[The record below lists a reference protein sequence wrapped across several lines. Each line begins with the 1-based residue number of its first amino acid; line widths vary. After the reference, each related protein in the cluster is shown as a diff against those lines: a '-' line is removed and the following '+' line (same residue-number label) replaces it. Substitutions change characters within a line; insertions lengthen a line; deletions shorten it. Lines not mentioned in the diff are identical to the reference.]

1 MSTAPEEQQLLL
13 TPVLMLFPCNFKSY
27 LWVLAYKTNS
37 TFSVQLFFHEV
48 TQQSAFT
55 TAGSLM
61 SLWCFLG
68 LFMTLKPPNPPR
80 WSQHLLCLLHQHPK
94 RTMFKAP
101 AASCV
106 HTYIYT
112 QGLLTVN
119 CLHSLALDECVS
131 MVAVLSA
138 WNSSYQISSQKV
150 KSVVW
155 SLYMMDQGSLL
166 SKMGF
171 FAICS
176 AVISPKCC
184 FEDFNISSMTC
195 THWYELL

>member
-13 TPVLMLFPCNFKSY
+13 TPVLMLFPCNFRATFEFWHTRRILPSQCSFFSMR
-27 LWVLAYKTNS
+27 WHNS
-37 TFSVQLFFHEV
+37 RPSPLQV
-48 TQQSAFT
+48 
-55 TAGSLM
+55 
-61 SLWCFLG
+61 LWCHFGFLG

-80 WSQHLLCLLHQHPK
+80 WSQHLLCLLQQHPK

-119 CLHSLALDECVS
+119 CLHSLAQDECVS

-155 SLYMMDQGSLL
+155 SLYMMDQGLLL

>member
-13 TPVLMLFPCNFKSY
+13 TPVLMLFPCNFR
-27 LWVLAYKTNS
+27 A
-37 TFSVQLFFHEV
+37 TFEFWHTRRILPSQCSFFFHEV

-119 CLHSLALDECVS
+119 CLHSLAQDECVS

-155 SLYMMDQGSLL
+155 SLYMMDQGLLL